1 VLAFSLTGGIGYA
14 ASAADNGTS
23 ALKQLVVQNDDGG
36 KGKGQGSANKPNN
49 NSGSTVTAS
58 KNNESGGNGN
68 GDANQGGDNSADDQY
83 GGKVVLCHVPP
94 GNPGNAHTIM
104 VGQAAVA
111 AHLAHGDYLGPCQ
124 PPTENGKKCNS
135 GGGNGQ
141 EIVNGK
147 DCDPGKSDG
156 KNNGG
161 G

>member
-1 VLAFSLTGGIGYA
+1 M
-14 ASAADNGTS
+14 
-23 ALKQLVVQNDDGG
+23 
-36 KGKGQGSANKPNN
+36 
-49 NSGSTVTAS
+49 
-58 KNNESGGNGN
+58 
-68 GDANQGGDNSADDQY
+68 
-83 GGKVVLCHVPP
+83 LCHVPP

-124 PPTENGKKCNS
+124 PQTDNSKKCNS
-135 GGGNGQ
+135 GSGNGQ

-147 DCDPGKSDG
+147 DCDPGNSGG